1 MNNATL
7 PPKDLFMGYLDVKA
21 QPIGVFIF
29 SEPSASV
36 LNFIDELSVVFFTF
50 GPFLAIQLRP
60 LQQHSL

>member
-1 MNNATL
+1 
-7 PPKDLFMGYLDVKA
+7 MGYLDVKA